1 MITANAVD
9 RTDTATIAPEA
20 PGFDVAAVRADFPI
34 LAQTVRGKPLT
45 YLDSG
50 ASAQKPKAVI
60 DAITSLYTHD
70 YANVHRGAYSL
81 SEKSTSLYEGSR
93 EIARRFINA
102 ESTRE
107 VVFTKGATE
116 AVNLVAATYGR
127 SFLSEGDEVIISE
140 LEHHSNIVPWQMLR
154 DEKGLVLK
162 VVPITDDGA
171 FDLAAFKGM
180 LTERTKIVSVAHV
193 SNVLGTVLPVK
204 EITQAAHAVGARVLI
219 DGCQGAVHIPVDV
232 QDLDCDF
239 YVFSGHKLYGP
250 TGVGILY
257 GKEALLDAMPPYQGG
272 GDMIAT
278 VTFEKSTWAEL
289 PAKFEA
295 GTPPIS
301 AAIALGAAMDYVSA
315 LGLEKIAAHEH
326 ALLNYAQQQ
335 LASVEGLTLYG
346 TTPGKCAVM
355 SFTMDCAHPHDI
367 ATILDQSGVC
377 IRAGHHCAQPVMER
391 FGVPAMSRASL
402 GMYNTR
408 DDIDRLIKGLGSV
421 RKIFG

>member
-1 MITANAVD
+1 MTTANAVD
-9 RTDTATIAPEA
+9 RTETATIAPEA

-116 AVNLVAATYGR
+116 AINLVANTYGR

-171 FDLAAFKGM
+171 FDLEAFKGL

-204 EITQAAHAVGARVLI
+204 EITQAAHAVGARVLV

-257 GKEALLDAMPPYQGG
+257 GKEALLDAMPPWQGG

-391 FGVPAMSRASL
+391 FGVPAMGRASL